1 MPMSRRWIPK
11 GTPSGVIGAVLMA
24 LVVLVAVVAPLAVGG
39 QASRI
44 DVAIAGQGPSAHH
57 LLGTDNLGHDIGL
70 RVLVATRLSLLLALA
85 ASALSLVLGLL
96 VGCLP
101 SFFGRTVGRLVDL
114 AIGVSIAFPALLM
127 TLFLAVVFGVSTTGA
142 VLALGLA
149 GVPYSARLVRNLVRS
164 IESRE
169 YVAAARLA
177 GVGRVRIVVR
187 HILPN
192 VGEPLIL
199 NAANLTAGAVLAF
212 AGLSFLGIG
221 VQAPE
226 YDWGAL
232 LSQGQSVLYSN
243 PLAVVGPGLA
253 VVVAGMAF
261 NLLGDA
267 AARRV
272 ADGKSTPAAARRS
285 LPRDVAEAVHG
296 IHAVGE
302 AAVPVLEVD
311 DLEVTYHAGGRRINA
326 VRGVSLTIA
335 RREAVGVVG
344 ESGSGKSAIAM
355 AVAQLIERPGQV
367 AARRLE
373 LNGVDVRRSKRAH
386 ARLLAAELGVVF
398 QDPMSS
404 LNPVRRLGSQLTD
417 GARYHERTGRPRA
430 IRLLTDRL
438 TAVGIKDAAE
448 RVRDYPHEFSGGM
461 RQRAMVAMALMR
473 SPSLIIADEPTTA
486 LDVSTERR
494 VLELLQD
501 VCDEHDAALLLISHD
516 MTVVKRACDRVLV
529 LYAGRVVED
538 LPTEMLSTDAAHP
551 YTRALLSAVPDID
564 TDRSRPL
571 TVIPGRVPDGGEGTV
586 GCAFADRCS
595 AVTSECREQDP
606 ALAVIGD
613 RHQVACWNPQL
624 SQAAGPAAFTT
635 GVNNHG

>member
-1 MPMSRRWIPK
+1 M
-11 GTPSGVIGAVLMA
+11 IGAILMA
-24 LVVLVAVVAPLAVGG
+24 LVVVVAVIAPLTVGNE
-39 QASRI
+39 ASRI
-44 DVAIAGQGPSAHH
+44 DIAIAGQGPSAQH
-57 LLGTDNLGHDIGL
+57 LLGTDTLGQDILL

-85 ASALSLVLGLL
+85 SSAFSLLLGLV

-101 SFFGRTVGRLVDL
+101 AFFGKAVGRLVDL
-114 AIGVSIAFPALLM
+114 AIGVSIAFPGLLM

-142 VLALGLA
+142 VLAIGIA

-164 IESRE
+164 VESRE
-169 YVAAARLA
+169 YIAAARLA

-187 HILPN
+187 HVLPN
-192 VGEPLIL
+192 VAEPLIL
-199 NAANLTAGAVLAF
+199 NAANITAGAVLAF

-253 VVVAGMAF
+253 VVIAGMAF

-272 ADGKSTPAAARRS
+272 ADGKSAPGAAGRRS
-285 LPRDVAEAVHG
+285 LPHAAGAVNEART
-296 IHAVGE
+296 ADQ
-302 AAVPVLEVD
+302 AAAPVLEVD
-311 DLEVTYHAGGRRINA
+311 DLEVTYHAGGRRIHA

-335 RREAVGVVG
+335 RRESVGVVG

-355 AVAQLIERPGQV
+355 AVAQLIERPGRV
-367 AARRLE
+367 DAGRLD
-373 LNGVDVRRSKRAH
+373 LNGVDVRTPGRAR
-386 ARLLAAELGVVF
+386 ARLLASELGVVF

-417 GARYHERTGRPRA
+417 GARYHERIRRAPA
-430 IRLLTDRL
+430 IRLLTERL
-438 TAVGIKDAAE
+438 TAVGIKDAGE

-494 VLELLQD
+494 VLELLQE
-501 VCDEHDAALLLISHD
+501 VCDQHDAALLLISHD
-516 MTVVKRACDRVLV
+516 MTVVKRACERVLV

-538 LPTEMLSTDAAHP
+538 LPTELLSTEAAHP
-551 YTRALLSAVPDID
+551 YTRALLSAVPGIE

-571 TVIPGRVPDGGEGTV
+571 TVIPGRVPDAGEGMV
-586 GCAFADRCS
+586 GCAFAGRCS
-595 AVTSECREQDP
+595 AVTDRCRTEDP
-606 ALAVIGD
+606 SLAAVGD

-624 SQAAGPAAFTT
+624 SEVAGSATSTT
-635 GVNNHG
+635 GVKDHG